1 MPQSTFS
8 KFIIPV
14 VGIVGIVILANYM
27 ISTKA
32 FPSLGEFLAS
42 STNQFASSTD
52 RYINQNK
59 SELQFFDKSYATTT
73 IKLKSDTLRVQI
85 ANNPTQRE
93 LGLSNRESLP
103 NNAGMLFI
111 FPSVGKYGFWMKD
124 MNFPIDII
132 WIRSNREVVGIAKD
146 VSPDTFPQFFYPP
159 SDIQF
164 VLEVNAGASDRLG
177 IATGTVL
184 NF

>member
-27 ISTKA
+27 ISTEA

-52 RYINQNK
+52 RHIDQDEA
-59 SELQFFDKSYATTT
+59 ELQFSDKSYATTT
-73 IKLKSDTLRVQI
+73 IKLKSATLRVQI

-93 LGLSNRESLP
+93 LGLSNRISLP
-103 NNAGMLFI
+103 SDAGMLFI
-111 FPSVGKYGFWMKD
+111 FPSIGKYSFWMKD

-132 WIRSNREVVGIAKD
+132 WIRSNREVIGITKN
-146 VSPDTFPQFFYPP
+146 VLPDTFPQSFYPP
-159 SDIQF
+159 RDIQF
-164 VLEVNAGASDRLG
+164 VLEVNAGASDRFG

-184 NF
+184 SF